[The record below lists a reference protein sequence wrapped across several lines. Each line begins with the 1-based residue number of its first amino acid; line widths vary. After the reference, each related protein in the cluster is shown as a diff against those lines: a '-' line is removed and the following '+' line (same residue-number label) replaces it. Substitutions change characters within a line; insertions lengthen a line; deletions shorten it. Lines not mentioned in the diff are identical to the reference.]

1 MYKPHPPAA
10 DQPSFQPWEAAVFRE
25 SSAVAAIAVLI
36 AAGCDQ
42 SPDQPVGQAQPA
54 QPSAPAAPAAT
65 TPPAA
70 TPPAPPP
77 PAPAQPAPPA
87 APQVVPVPVP
97 VPVPYAVPEG
107 YVPLGQVA
115 TVKQEANLR
124 AQPNTTSTVLAELP
138 AGTTVDVLC
147 WVSGEPTYGSD
158 RYGSMW
164 LSLASGGY
172 VHSYLAT
179 SVDVAPC

>member
-1 MYKPHPPAA
+1 
-10 DQPSFQPWEAAVFRE
+10 
-25 SSAVAAIAVLI
+25 
-36 AAGCDQ
+36 
-42 SPDQPVGQAQPA
+42 
-54 QPSAPAAPAAT
+54 
-65 TPPAA
+65 
-70 TPPAPPP
+70 
-77 PAPAQPAPPA
+77 
-87 APQVVPVPVP
+87 VPVP

-107 YVPLGQVA
+107 YVPIGQMA
-115 TVKQEANLR
+115 TIKQEANLR

-164 LSLASGGY
+164 LSIASGGY

>member
-1 MYKPHPPAA
+1 MLR
-10 DQPSFQPWEAAVFRE
+10 QSTVVAAV
-25 SSAVAAIAVLI
+25 AVMV

-42 SPDQPVGQAQPA
+42 SSDQPVGQAPPA
-54 QPSAPAAPAAT
+54 QTSAPAAPAQTAS
-65 TPPAA
+65 PA
-70 TPPAPPP
+70 
-77 PAPAQPAPPA
+77 APAQPATPAQPAPAPPA

-107 YVPLGQVA
+107 YAPAGQLA
-115 TVKQEANLR
+115 TIKQEANLR

-138 AGTTVDVLC
+138 VGTTVDVLC

-158 RYGSMW
+158 KYGSMW

-172 VHSYLAT
+172 VHSYLTT